1 MGTPV
6 KTVLIAQVPVDVKID
21 PSFRNITRFIS
32 RFPAPS
38 REAPPA
44 SIRIEIARRS
54 QRLVEISHQ
63 HRKLSIAGPDI
74 DNLSDPF
81 NTIGIAQALFRFV
94 GIYAARRGILLFH
107 ASAAFW
113 GKKVFCFG
121 DDGASTAKTL
131 SSVEC
136 ALTSR
141 HYLADEF
148 CFFDLSSNRAF
159 GYPFVPLHIRPI
171 VKEHLVANHGMRL
184 PPTDFKEDK
193 AGYFQESGKMF
204 RTTPSGKLGA
214 LVFVH
219 FGKEK
224 ERIRPLYAKEK
235 RVAIARLILA
245 HPLKL
250 FYPQLDRMQ
259 FVSTAD
265 STKKIV
271 YDARLVSSFTKKLL
285 LADKID
291 ALARNVPAYK
301 FYISSPCQVQKLLSR
316 LST

>member
-38 REAPPA
+38 RKAPPA
-44 SIRIEIARRS
+44 SIRIEIARRT

-63 HRKLSIAGPDI
+63 HRKLNIAGPDI

-148 CFFDLSSNRAF
+148 CFFDLSSNRVF

-184 PPTDFKEDK
+184 PPTDFKEGR

-224 ERIRPLYAKEK
+224 ERIRPLHTKEK
-235 RVAIARLILA
+235 RATIPQILFGGLPEIFFA
-245 HPLKL
+245 MMCSLM
-250 FYPQLDRMQ
+250 F
-259 FVSTAD
+259 S
-265 STKKIV
+265 
-271 YDARLVSSFTKKLL
+271 
-285 LADKID
+285 
-291 ALARNVPAYK
+291 
-301 FYISSPCQVQKLLSR
+301 IS
-316 LST
+316 